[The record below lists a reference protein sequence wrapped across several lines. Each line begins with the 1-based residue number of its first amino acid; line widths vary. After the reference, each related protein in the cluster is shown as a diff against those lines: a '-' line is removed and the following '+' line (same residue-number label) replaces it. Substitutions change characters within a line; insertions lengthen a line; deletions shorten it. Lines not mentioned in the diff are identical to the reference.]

1 MKIDENHIT
10 ELSNTELSDLLKLMK
25 ETTMKI
31 DYDDMSVDEEESL
44 RRIIDIINNEL
55 KGITHHYDRK
65 LRSQNRWIAALFLL
79 LKDAGVEPSSRDI
92 VNALRRIDENAK
104 HSA

>member
-31 DYDDMSVDEEESL
+31 DYDDISVEEEESL
-44 RRIIDIINNEL
+44 KRIIYNINNEL
-55 KGITHHYDRK
+55 I
-65 LRSQNRWIAALFLL
+65 RSQNRWIAALFLM
-79 LKDAGVEPSSRDI
+79 LKDAGIEPSSKDI
-92 VNALRRIDENAK
+92 MNALRRIDENAK

>member
-31 DYDDMSVDEEESL
+31 DYDDISVEEEESL
-44 RRIIDIINNEL
+44 KRIIYTINNEL
-55 KGITHHYDRK
+55 I
-65 LRSQNRWIAALFLL
+65 RSQNRWIAALFLM
-79 LKDAGVEPSSRDI
+79 LKDAGIDPSSKDI